1 MAAGRAGD
9 AVVVLEQ
16 SQVLPRLR
24 EPLEVLAC
32 QEACDQVAVAM
43 RSTHVSQSQ
52 AEEDFSRSVRDKK
65 RETIKKKDLKKEK
78 RRNTTNMIQFRL

>member
-1 MAAGRAGD
+1 MVAGRAGD

-16 SQVLPRLR
+16 SQVPPRLR
-24 EPLEVLAC
+24 EPLEVLVC

-65 RETIKKKDLKKEK
+65 RETIKKNLKEVK
-78 RRNTTNMIQFRL
+78 RGKTTLMRL

>member
-1 MAAGRAGD
+1 MVAGRAGD

-16 SQVLPRLR
+16 SQVPPRLR

-65 RETIKKKDLKKEK
+65 RETIKKK
-78 RRNTTNMIQFRL
+78 F

>member
-16 SQVLPRLR
+16 SQVPPRLR

-32 QEACDQVAVAM
+32 QEAWDQVATVAM
-43 RSTHVSQSQ
+43 SSTHVSQSQ

-65 RETIKKKDLKKEK
+65 RETLKKKRSEEGKTAKN
-78 RRNTTNMIQFRL
+78 NTHDPV